1 MKKRY
6 GENIQLL
13 FTDTDS
19 LMYEIQTEDYYR
31 DMLEMKQHFDL
42 ANYPRTSQFYDG
54 TNNKVVGKFKD
65 EANGDPI
72 IEFVGLR
79 PKMYSYQTLSERADG
94 SSQTVTKKR
103 AKGLQR
109 AAVSKMHHEEFKAQL
124 EHPVENYVVNR
135 RFGSKLHVIYGIEV
149 NPNSDHYCYL

>member
-6 GENIQLL
+6 GDKIHLL

-19 LMYEIQTEDYYR
+19 LMYEIQTEDFYH
-31 DMLEMKQHFDL
+31 DMMEMREHFDL
-42 ANYPRTSQFYDG
+42 ANYPPTSEFYDG

-79 PKMYSYQTLSERADG
+79 PKMYSYQTLSQKAGHTEI
-94 SSQTVTKKR
+94 VTKKR
-103 AKGLQR
+103 AKGIQR
-109 AAVSKMHHEEFKAQL
+109 AAVAKIRHEEFKKEL
-124 EHPVENYVVNR
+124 EHAEQNFIPNR
-135 RFGSKLHVIYGIEV
+135 RFGSKLHEIYGIEV
-149 NPNSDHYCYL
+149 LFNPPLE